1 MRNQLLEPLLS
12 RAVAS
17 SHATARW
24 MNGRVDLDLHFR
36 TRHVGLAPRL
46 DLVLSKPKN
55 RPTKRKYSKEQVGK
69 GPNLF
74 YLALL
79 HDKRAGPT
87 PQSTLKRS
95 GFNSRSTI
103 TCPNLSSGEHWI
115 KHKWDTEGI
124 SVPEMFANYGSWGG
138 AGGGPPRNCCRLA
151 VNWAF
156 WSAVKRAA
164 T

>member
-69 GPNLF
+69 GASAARPRNSVN
-74 YLALL
+74 
-79 HDKRAGPT
+79 P
-87 PQSTLKRS
+87 SS
-95 GFNSRSTI
+95 GFT
-103 TCPNLSSGEHWI
+103 
-115 KHKWDTEGI
+115 
-124 SVPEMFANYGSWGG
+124 
-138 AGGGPPRNCCRLA
+138 RLRG
-151 VNWAF
+151 
-156 WSAVKRAA
+156 RAA
-164 T
+164 LATVPTCSTWHSYMTNGQARLLSQP